1 MVYEF
6 VKRSIDISLGLILLV
21 FLAPVMLTIALLV
34 WLGSSGNII
43 FYQKRVGKAGVEFSM
58 YKFRT
63 MVVNADEIKSSLSSE
78 VDGPVFK
85 IKNDPRVTA
94 VGRVLRKWSLDE
106 IPQLFNVLS
115 GDMSLVGPRPL
126 EDKEM
131 SENQQWR
138 DLRLSVKPGM
148 TGLWQIKGRET
159 GQFADWVTYDTEYV
173 KNRNIFLDVEI
184 IFKTIEAVLK
194 RRGAC

>member
-1 MVYEF
+1 ML
-6 VKRSIDISLGLILLV
+6 IIILLIW
-21 FLAPVMLTIALLV
+21 F
-34 WLGSSGNII
+34 GSSGNVI
-43 FYQKRVGKAGVEFSM
+43 FCQKRVGKGGVEFNM

-63 MVVNADEIKSSLSSE
+63 MVVNADKIKSSLSSE

-85 IKNDPRVTA
+85 IRNDPRVTR

-126 EDKEM
+126 EDREM
-131 SENQQWR
+131 AENQHWR
-138 DLRLSVKPGM
+138 DLRLTVKPGM

-159 GQFADWVTYDTEYV
+159 GQFADWVAYDCEYV
-173 KNRNIFLDVEI
+173 KNRNIFLDLKI
-184 IFKTIEAVLK
+184 IFMTIEAVLK